1 MTPAETQ
8 AFLAKRRARSI
19 ALGVVL
25 GALAL
30 LFFGITIV
38 RMV

>member
-1 MTPAETQ
+1 MTPEQMTV
-8 AFLAKRRARSI
+8 FKAKRRARNI
-19 ALGVVL
+19 VL
-25 GALAL
+25 GSVLTLLAL